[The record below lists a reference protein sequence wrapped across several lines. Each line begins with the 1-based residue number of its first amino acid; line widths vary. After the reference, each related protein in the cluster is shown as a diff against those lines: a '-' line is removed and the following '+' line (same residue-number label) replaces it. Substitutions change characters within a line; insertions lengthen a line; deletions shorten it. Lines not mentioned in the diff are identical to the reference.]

1 MARPVR
7 SPASRLRRSL
17 GWRRRTSNRATLS
30 LGSRPRGGCVPQS
43 TTSKAYR
50 LVRSIFATAVDDEVI
65 VRNPCRI
72 KGASVDRT
80 PERPVLALDEV
91 FRLAGVIEHRY
102 RAMVLLAVFGSLR
115 YGELLGL
122 TRADLDLSG
131 ARLHVRRA
139 VAEVNG
145 SLVVKAPKT
154 AAGTRTVALPRWVAD
169 ELVDHL
175 QRYAEPGDDGRLFV
189 GPKGSS
195 PRRSHFS
202 QVWKRARVEADI
214 SEAVISM
221 TSATPGTTW
230 LRPRVPRHVSSW
242 VGWGTRACGPP

>member
-1 MARPVR
+1 
-7 SPASRLRRSL
+7 
-17 GWRRRTSNRATLS
+17 
-30 LGSRPRGGCVPQS
+30 
-43 TTSKAYR
+43 
-50 LVRSIFATAVDDEVI
+50 
-65 VRNPCRI
+65 
-72 KGASVDRT
+72 
-80 PERPVLALDEV
+80 
-91 FRLAGVIEHRY
+91 
-102 RAMVLLAVFGSLR
+102 MVLLAVFGSLR

-195 PRRSHFS
+195 PRRSHYF

-214 SEAVISM
+214 SEAVHFHDLRHTGNHLAAATGASTRELMGRMGHSSM
-221 TSATPGTTW
+221 RAALIYQHRTAD
-230 LRPRVPRHVSSW
+230 RDRVIADALNLLVERVENGAGASD
-242 VGWGTRACGPP
+242 RAS